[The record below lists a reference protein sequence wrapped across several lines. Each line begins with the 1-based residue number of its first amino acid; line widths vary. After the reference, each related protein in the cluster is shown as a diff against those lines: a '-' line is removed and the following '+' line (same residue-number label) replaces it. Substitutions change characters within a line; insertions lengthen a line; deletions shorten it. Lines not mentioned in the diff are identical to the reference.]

1 MLNNF
6 FEMKVGHIQTLKVNR
21 ISDYGLYL
29 VDDEGQEVLLPNR
42 YVSLTNAI
50 GDEIEVFVYHDSED
64 RLVATTDRPLIT
76 EGRVA
81 YLKVVDKNIH
91 GAFLDWGL
99 KGKDLFLPNR
109 NQQGGV
115 LPGRSYIVWLYVD
128 NITGRCVA
136 TMKLKPFIDND
147 IITVKPRQKVDILI
161 ASESPIGYR
170 AIIDSRHWGMVYK
183 NQIFQ
188 KVQIGDRFEGF
199 VRRITDDNRIDL
211 SLRQEGYDGVASSAD
226 TLLAILRDNGGVLP
240 VGDDSSPEQVH
251 AATQMSKKVFKR
263 AVGML
268 LKRGAITADKFEIR
282 EK

>member
-1 MLNNF
+1 M
-6 FEMKVGHIQTLKVNR
+6 MKVGQIQTLKVNR

-29 VDDEGQEVLLPNR
+29 ADEEGQEVLLPNR
-42 YVSLTNAI
+42 FVSLTNAV

-81 YLKVVDKNIH
+81 CLKVVDKNIH
-91 GAFLDWGL
+91 GAFLDWGVS
-99 KGKDLFLPNR
+99 GKDLFLPNR

-136 TMKLKPFIDND
+136 TMKLKPYIDND
-147 IITVKPRQKVDILI
+147 IITVKPRQKVEALV

-170 AIIDSRHWGMVYK
+170 VIIDSRHWGMIYK

-188 KVQIGDRFEGF
+188 RISVGDCVEAY
-199 VRRITDDNRIDL
+199 VRRITEDNRIDL
-211 SLRQEGYDGVASSAD
+211 SLRREGYDGVAASAESLYD
-226 TLLAILRDNGGVLP
+226 LLKAQGGVLE
-240 VGDDSSPEQVH
+240 VGDDSTPDEIH

-263 AVGML
+263 AVGIL
-268 LKRGAITADKFEIR
+268 LKRGDIVAEKYQIR
-282 EK
+282 LK

>member
-1 MLNNF
+1 
-6 FEMKVGHIQTLKVNR
+6 MKVGHIQTLKVNR

-29 VDDEGQEVLLPNR
+29 IDDEEQEVLLPNR
-42 YVSLTNAI
+42 YVSLDNKV

-76 EGRVA
+76 EGKA
-81 YLKVVDKNIH
+81 ACLKVVDKNIH

-99 KGKDLFLPNR
+99 AGKDLFLPNR

-115 LPGRSYIVWLYVD
+115 LAGKSYIVWLYVD

-170 AIIDSRHWGMVYK
+170 AIIDSRHWGMLYK
-183 NQIFQ
+183 NQIFKPV
-188 KVQIGDRFEGF
+188 KVGDRLEGYI
-199 VRRITDDNRIDL
+199 RRITDDNRIDL
-211 SLRQEGYDGVASSAD
+211 TLRQEGYDGVANSAED
-226 TLLAILRDNGGVLP
+226 LLKLIKENGGELP
-240 VGDDSSPEQVH
+240 IGDNSSPEKVH
-251 AATQMSKKVFKR
+251 ALTQMSKKVFKR
-263 AVGML
+263 AVGIL
-268 LKRGAITADKFEIR
+268 LKRGDITTDGESIKL
-282 EK
+282 K

>member
-76 EGRVA
+76 EGRAA

-115 LPGRSYIVWLYVD
+115 LAGRSYIVWLYVD

-211 SLRQEGYDGVASSAD
+211 SLRQEGYDGVATSAD
-226 TLLAILRDNGGVLP
+226 DLLAILRDNGGVLP

>member
-1 MLNNF
+1 
-6 FEMKVGHIQTLKVNR
+6 MKVGQIQTLKVNR

-29 VDDEGQEVLLPNR
+29 ADEEGQEVLLPNR
-42 YVSLTNAI
+42 FVSLTNAV

-81 YLKVVDKNIH
+81 CLKVVDKNIH
-91 GAFLDWGL
+91 GAFLDWGVS
-99 KGKDLFLPNR
+99 GKDLFLPNR

-136 TMKLKPFIDND
+136 TMKLKPYIDND
-147 IITVKPRQKVDILI
+147 IITVKPHQKVEALV

-170 AIIDSRHWGMVYK
+170 VIIDSRHWGMIYK

-188 KVQIGDRFEGF
+188 RISVGDCVEAY
-199 VRRITDDNRIDL
+199 VRRITEDNRIDL
-211 SLRQEGYDGVASSAD
+211 SLRREGYDGVAASAESLYD
-226 TLLAILRDNGGVLP
+226 LLKSQGGVLE
-240 VGDDSSPEQVH
+240 VGDDSTPDEIH

-263 AVGML
+263 AVGIL
-268 LKRGAITADKFEIR
+268 LKRGDIVAEKYQIR
-282 EK
+282 LK

>member
-1 MLNNF
+1 
-6 FEMKVGHIQTLKVNR
+6 MKVGHIQTLKVNR

-29 VDDEGQEVLLPNR
+29 IDDEEQEVLLPNR
-42 YVSLTNAI
+42 YVSLDNKV

-76 EGRVA
+76 EGKA
-81 YLKVVDKNIH
+81 ACLKVVDKNIH

-99 KGKDLFLPNR
+99 AGKDLFLPNR

-115 LPGRSYIVWLYVD
+115 LAGKSYIVWLYVD

-170 AIIDSRHWGMVYK
+170 AIIDSRHWGMLYK
-183 NQIFQ
+183 NQIFKSV
-188 KVQIGDRFEGF
+188 KVGDRLEGYI
-199 VRRITDDNRIDL
+199 RRITDDNRIDL
-211 SLRQEGYDGVASSAD
+211 TLRQEGYDGVANSAED
-226 TLLAILRDNGGVLP
+226 LLKLIKENGGELP
-240 VGDDSSPEQVH
+240 IGDNSSPEKVH
-251 AATQMSKKVFKR
+251 ALTQMSKKVFKR
-263 AVGML
+263 AVGIL
-268 LKRGAITADKFEIR
+268 LKRGDIATDGESIKL
-282 EK
+282 K

>member
-1 MLNNF
+1 
-6 FEMKVGHIQTLKVNR
+6 MKVGHIQTLKVNR

-29 VDDEGQEVLLPNR
+29 IDDEEQEVLLPNR
-42 YVSLTNAI
+42 YVSLDNKV

-76 EGRVA
+76 EGKA
-81 YLKVVDKNIH
+81 ACLKVVDKNIH

-99 KGKDLFLPNR
+99 AGKDLFLPNR

-115 LPGRSYIVWLYVD
+115 LAGKSYIVWLYVD

-170 AIIDSRHWGMVYK
+170 AIIDSRHWGMLYK
-183 NQIFQ
+183 NQIFKPV
-188 KVQIGDRFEGF
+188 KVGDRLEGYI
-199 VRRITDDNRIDL
+199 RRITDDNRIDL
-211 SLRQEGYDGVASSAD
+211 TLRQEGYDGVANSAED
-226 TLLAILRDNGGVLP
+226 LLKLIKENGGELP
-240 VGDDSSPEQVH
+240 IGDNSSPEKVH
-251 AATQMSKKVFKR
+251 ALTQMSKKVFKR
-263 AVGML
+263 AVGIL
-268 LKRGAITADKFEIR
+268 LKRGDIATDGESIKI
-282 EK
+282 K

>member
-1 MLNNF
+1 
-6 FEMKVGHIQTLKVNR
+6 MKVGHIQTLKVNR

-147 IITVKPRQKVDILI
+147 IITIKPRQKVDILI

>member
-1 MLNNF
+1 
-6 FEMKVGHIQTLKVNR
+6 MKVGHIQTLKVNR
-21 ISDYGLYL
+21 ISDFGLYL
-29 VDDEGQEVLLPNR
+29 IDDEEQEVLLPNR
-42 YVSLTNAI
+42 YVSLDNKV
-50 GDEIEVFVYHDSED
+50 GDEIEVFVYHDSVD

-76 EGRVA
+76 EGKA
-81 YLKVVDKNIH
+81 AFLKVVDKNIH

-99 KGKDLFLPNR
+99 AGKDLFLPNR

-115 LPGRSYIVWLYVD
+115 LAGRSYIVWLYVD

-170 AIIDSRHWGMVYK
+170 AIIDSRHWGMLYK

-188 KVQIGDRFEGF
+188 PVKVGDRLEGY

-211 SLRQEGYDGVASSAD
+211 TLRQEGYDGVANSAED
-226 TLLAILRDNGGVLP
+226 LLKLIKENGGELP
-240 VGDDSSPEQVH
+240 IGDNSSPEKVH
-251 AATQMSKKVFKR
+251 ALTQMSKKVFKR
-263 AVGML
+263 AVGIL
-268 LKRGAITADKFEIR
+268 LKRGDITTDGESIKL
-282 EK
+282 K

>member
-1 MLNNF
+1 
-6 FEMKVGHIQTLKVNR
+6 MKVGHIQTLKVNR

-76 EGRVA
+76 EGRAA

-115 LPGRSYIVWLYVD
+115 LAGRSYIVWLYVD

-136 TMKLKPFIDND
+136 TMKLQPFIDND

-211 SLRQEGYDGVASSAD
+211 SLRQEGYDGVATSAD
-226 TLLAILRDNGGVLP
+226 DLLAILRNNGGVLP

-263 AVGML
+263 AVGIL
-268 LKRGAITADKFEIR
+268 LKRGVITADKFEIR